1 MASATRVGF
10 GFSDESFS
18 LISRSV
24 HNPRDSRG
32 TRRCCHPSKRRSDPC
47 RVSEAA
53 GRPGKSPASPA
64 LKPTMASPVTRPMRI
79 EGANMKL
86 HDESPGPSIFADLRS
101 TTIALLSIV
110 RGLDNKAAYDSRDAI
125 AIMSASEELQL
136 PELSI
141 VERLDGWLDGK
152 AMIDIGV
159 GGGRTTHHFAPRV
172 GRYLGIDYSTEIIKA
187 CEPLSVSYNLEPVA
201 VLGPHDDATSVAVG
215 VTISSSSTWRRA
227 LSGSL
232 RPSSSGRGR
241 GDALIERFQ
250 AASAAPLSAGRQNR
264 PGTRPMSA

>member
-1 MASATRVGF
+1 
-10 GFSDESFS
+10 
-18 LISRSV
+18 
-24 HNPRDSRG
+24 
-32 TRRCCHPSKRRSDPC
+32 
-47 RVSEAA
+47 
-53 GRPGKSPASPA
+53 
-64 LKPTMASPVTRPMRI
+64 
-79 EGANMKL
+79 MKL

-187 CEPLSVSYNLEPVA
+187 CELRFRSSYDNVQFLTADFV
-201 VLGPHDDATSVAVG
+201 
-215 VTISSSSTWRRA
+215 
-227 LSGSL
+227 
-232 RPSSSGRGR
+232 
-241 GDALIERFQ
+241 
-250 AASAAPLSAGRQNR
+250 N
-264 PGTRPMSA
+264 PGTFEGNPSILCSLATIGSTLLSTPTGFVP